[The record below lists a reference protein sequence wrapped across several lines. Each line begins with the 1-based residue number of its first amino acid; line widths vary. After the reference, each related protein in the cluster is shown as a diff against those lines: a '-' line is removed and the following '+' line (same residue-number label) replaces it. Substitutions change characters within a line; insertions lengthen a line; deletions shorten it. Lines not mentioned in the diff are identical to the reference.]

1 MINIPK
7 NAGSPSESILVSG
20 CDCGEGPNTNSA
32 QVLQL
37 CYFIIAM
44 SAKQRLAVDLT
55 EFLSHPFTPASGLSN
70 GHLMTIAPLLMG
82 RRFPLTKGTARE
94 MLIEVDKDVFITGY
108 LHDPGKA
115 LSTNLLIIVH
125 GLESS
130 AQATYVQGLTEKAL
144 DAGLSVF
151 RMNMR
156 NCEGRLDLSTGLYNA
171 GLSQDLL
178 RVAQY
183 LKQNT
188 GAKSVFAC
196 GFSLG
201 GNIVLKAAA
210 ELGAGGRNLLSGVVA
225 ISPPIDLD
233 LSVQAIESGINK
245 VYEHNFLLSLKQK
258 IRDKARLFPDVYDVG
273 PLSQIQSLRQF
284 DDRYT
289 SIDAGYKSAAEYY
302 AGASARPMLKKIDVP
317 TLIIAAHDDPLVPF
331 KSFDDVSAMQKEDGA
346 ATVQLLAPRHGGHVS
361 FVGADKL
368 SINDLGISG
377 VATVRDN
384 YWAEWKALD
393 FVLKIINCQ

>member
-1 MINIPK
+1 
-7 NAGSPSESILVSG
+7 
-20 CDCGEGPNTNSA
+20 
-32 QVLQL
+32 
-37 CYFIIAM
+37 M

-55 EFLSHPFTPASGLSN
+55 EFLSHPFKPASGLSN

-82 RRFPLTKGTARE
+82 RRFPLTRSTAQE
-94 MLIEVDKDVFITGY
+94 CLIEVDKDVFITGY
-108 LHDPGKA
+108 LHNPAKS

-130 AQATYVQGLTEKAL
+130 AQATYVQGLCEKSL
-144 DAGLSVF
+144 DSGLSVF

-156 NCEGRLDLSTGLYNA
+156 NCEGRLDLASGLYNA
-171 GLSQDLL
+171 GLSQDLC
-178 RVAQY
+178 RVAEY
-183 LKQNT
+183 LKQTTN
-188 GAKSVFAC
+188 AQRVFAC

-210 ELGAGGRNLLSGVVA
+210 ELGLLGSDLLSGVVA

-245 VYEHNFLLSLKQK
+245 LYEHNFLYSLKQK
-258 IRDKARLFPDVYDVG
+258 IRDKARLFPDVYDIG

-289 SIDAGYKSAAEYY
+289 SIDAGYKCAAEYY
-302 AGASARPMLKKIDVP
+302 AGASARPMLKQIDIP

-331 KSFDDVSAMQKEDGA
+331 ESFDGISEVETKGSGA
-346 ATVQLLAPRHGGHVS
+346 CVQLLAPRHGGHVS
-361 FVGADKL
+361 FVSANQL
-368 SINDLGISG
+368 SINDLGCTG